1 MGIKDFLKEEL
12 ERDILLR
19 GFRKL
24 RRRKASLDVWY
35 YRQAQAHLNP
45 GRGNFS
51 PATAIA
57 HLKEG
62 IRIAPRNALYHAT
75 LGQVFLLIPAWTMTR
90 GCDVSSFSLPKAAE
104 LAKTEL
110 EKSINLAP
118 EYIEVYY
125 YLALSH
131 EYMGKREEAKKVC
144 RQALEQSPPKE
155 LKDFLTA
162 YLEALAKLST
172 LSFPDREQKALSHLK
187 QTISYRDQRKF
198 KLADNEFEQA
208 CQLAP
213 NSTWLYNT
221 MCRLASH

>member
-12 ERDILLR
+12 ERDVLLR

-24 RRRKASLDVWY
+24 RRPKTSPDVWY

-45 GRGNFS
+45 WRRNFS

-62 IRIAPRNALYHAT
+62 MRLAPHNALYHAT
-75 LGQVFLLIPAWTMTR
+75 LGQVFLLTPAWAVTR
-90 GCDVSSFSLPKAAE
+90 GCDVSFSISRAAE

-110 EKSINLAP
+110 EKTISLAP
-118 EYIEVYY
+118 DYIEVYY

-131 EYMGKREEAKKVC
+131 EYLGKREEAKRVC
-144 RQALEQSPPKE
+144 QRALEQSPPKE
-155 LKDFLTA
+155 MKDFLTA
-162 YLEALAKLST
+162 YLEALAKLSSS
-172 LSFPDREQKALSHLK
+172 SFPDREQKALGHLK
-187 QTISYRDQRKF
+187 QAISYRDQGKF

-208 CQLAP
+208 CQAAP
-213 NSTWLYNT
+213 DSTWLYNT
-221 MCRLASH
+221 MCRLATHH